1 MLKLLV
7 NTSEWVHGLKE
18 RAKKDIEGASLIEY
32 SLLIALIAAATI
44 ALIVS
49 IGGKVTTAWTNL
61 NNNWN

>member
-1 MLKLLV
+1 MLKLCVGV
-7 NTSEWVHGLKE
+7 NEWIHDLK
-18 RAKKDIEGASLIEY
+18 KNTQGASLIEY

-44 ALIVS
+44 ALIVA

>member
-1 MLKLLV
+1 MLKLYV
-7 NTSEWVHGLKE
+7 KSKMWIDDLKE
-18 RAKKDIEGASLIEY
+18 NLEGASLIEY

-44 ALIVS
+44 ALIVA

>member
-1 MLKLLV
+1 MLTLYVK
-7 NTSEWVHGLKE
+7 SKMWIDDLKE
-18 RAKKDIEGASLIEY
+18 NRDGASLIEY

-61 NNNWN
+61 NTNWN